1 MVLIDKIKS
10 IIKINHR
17 VIKAEAEEIVNLS
30 ITQEDEE
37 QANRLSVLIAAAL
50 VSCGI
55 PCGVLSQQIMAKVL
69 AYALRDIK
77 DGIEVNDKL
86 IIGRVINEIKREKNT
101 PNDII

>member
-1 MVLIDKIKS
+1 MGLIDKIKS

-37 QANRLSVLIAAAL
+37 QANRLAILIAATL

-55 PCGVLSQQIMAKVL
+55 PCGILSQQVMAKVL

-77 DGIEVNDKL
+77 DGIEVHDKL
-86 IIGRVINEIKREKNT
+86 IIGRVINEIKAEKA
-101 PNDII
+101 NDI